1 MRQHEIALPSIPELL
16 ELYPCVEAVE
26 WLEGYTDAN
35 IAWQECPRS
44 DWFIWVLQR
53 TNQLTPML
61 NLAIQL
67 MVLDTPLGD
76 GRKVLD
82 LITDERSLAFIE
94 LKKRRLAGE
103 KVSETVWWD
112 AADAAAAAG
121 WSGTK
126 AASAANAAAVV
137 AYAANAAAAYAAA
150 NAAAGWSGTKAANAA
165 AAANAN
171 AAANAAAGWSGTK
184 AARSWQANSIRSLV
198 TVTT

>member
-1 MRQHEIALPSIPELL
+1 MNQHEIVLPSIPELL
-16 ELYPCVEAVE
+16 ELYPCNEAVE

-44 DWFIWVLQR
+44 DWLIWVLQR

-67 MVLDTPLGD
+67 KALETPLGD

-103 KVSETVWWD
+103 EVSEAIWCE
-112 AADAAAAAG
+112 AAR
-121 WSGTK
+121 
-126 AASAANAAAVV
+126 
-137 AYAANAAAAYAAA
+137 AAAYAAA
-150 NAAAGWSGTKAANAA
+150 RAAAYATVAVDAAYTARAAAHAACTAAADDAANAVNAANAA
-165 AAANAN
+165 
-171 AAANAAAGWSGTK
+171 K
-184 AARSWQANSIRSLV
+184 SWQANSTRSLV
-198 TVTT
+198 TVTI